1 MAETGMKFDEHAEEE
16 EEKPDEKTKKKG
28 KKAKVEEID
37 PEELERRKA
46 AAAKA
51 KDIATYGV
59 SLVMQNLS
67 VLCSVLGS
75 GKTITRTRTSCAT
88 NGCLARTESKTLTSK
103 CLRISKM

>member
-51 KDIATYGV
+51 KDIATFGV
-59 SLVMQNLS
+59 SLVMRIYQCCVAYLDLGRLS
-67 VLCSVLGS
+67 RGQGRAAQLMDVWRERNQ
-75 GKTITRTRTSCAT
+75 KH
-88 NGCLARTESKTLTSK
+88 
-103 CLRISKM
+103 